1 MLLCCGMWAGQFKN
15 LQQAISRLVAVDPAA
30 LALIFALLFIMF
42 RRFSLSAMIFCNIPL
57 AAVGGILALT
67 ARGLPFSISAAVGFI
82 ALFGIAVLNGGHHDR
97 GKA

>member
-42 RRFSLSAMIFCNIPL
+42 RRFSLSAMIFCNVPL
-57 AAVGGILALT
+57 AAVGGT